1 MRKDIETADCL
12 SDITGQDVMDSR
24 DLAKLLE
31 RLEEAEQAATEGD
44 EADRGE
50 PLTEEEAELL
60 KALRELRE
68 ECEGYGWEHGIGFI
82 RDTYFRD
89 YAEELADDIGAIDK
103 DAKWPLSHID
113 WDAAADELKQ
123 DYMTTDIGGVE
134 FYYREA

>member
-1 MRKDIETADCL
+1 MRNDILQADCL

-31 RLEEAEQAATEGD
+31 RLEDAESAATEGD
-44 EADRGE
+44 ESDRGE
-50 PLTEEEAELL
+50 PLTEDEADLL
-60 KALRELRE
+60 KALRELRD
-68 ECEGYGWEHGIGFI
+68 ECEGYGWEYGIGFI
-82 RDTYFRD
+82 RDSYFRD

-103 DAKWPLSHID
+103 NASWPVCHID
-113 WDAAADELKQ
+113 WEAASDALKQ